1 MNEIVNTFL
10 LARDKF
16 MSEVHLKQPGFIMV
30 LVVYLLKTKNSKIYA
45 D

>member
-1 MNEIVNTFL
+1 MNEIVNTLL

-16 MSEVHLKQPGFIMV
+16 MPEVHLKQV